1 MSIDK
6 ATVQKIA
13 SLARI
18 KVTEDDLNYYAP
30 QLQKILGWAEQL
42 QEVAPRLAVPQLH
55 GAGRGRRR
63 GPAFVAAYLPALS
76 GLWLV
81 LCGGAAIRLWPQ
93 VTHAWR
99 PIPLTPGLW
108 GVSGGWN
115 QRRF

>member
-42 QEVAPRLAVPQLH
+42 QEVNTDGVEPLLSVSEIACRLRPDVVND
-55 GAGRGRRR
+55 GGN
-63 GPAFVAAYLPALS
+63 VAAVLS
-76 GLWLV
+76 N
-81 LCGGAAIRLWPQ
+81 AAES
-93 VTHAWR
+93 VE
-99 PIPLTPGLW
+99 GFFV
-108 GVSGGWN
+108 VSKVVE
-115 QRRF
+115 

>member
-42 QEVAPRLAVPQLH
+42 QEVNTDGVEPLLSVSEIACRLRPDVVNDGGNAAAVLSNAPESVE
-55 GAGRGRRR
+55 GF
-63 GPAFVAAYLPALS
+63 FV
-76 GLWLV
+76 
-81 LCGGAAIRLWPQ
+81 
-93 VTHAWR
+93 
-99 PIPLTPGLW
+99 
-108 GVSGGWN
+108 VSKIVE
-115 QRRF
+115 